1 MLVVISEILPL
12 IEMLVNG
19 FIILSQARD
28 IFHMARDISNHA
40 RDNFY
45 NVKEILHIARDITLV
60 VMIFDLQLLNDLP
73 L

>member
-12 IEMLVNG
+12 IEMLVIG
-19 FIILSQARD
+19 FIILSQASD
-28 IFHMARDISNHA
+28 IFHMARDISNNA

-45 NVKEILHIARDITLV
+45 NVKEILHIVRDITLV

>member
-12 IEMLVNG
+12 IEMLVIG
-19 FIILSQARD
+19 FIILSQASD
-28 IFHMARDISNHA
+28 IFHMARDISNNA